1 MPKNVREDVRMT
13 HRDLHVYME
22 LSGAERGGYANIGER
37 RLAKLSRVDR
47 RSLREI
53 IGRLEEFKHVEV
65 EKGGTTVRT
74 WYHLTSPIFAKQA
87 VAESDSEAEVT
98 VAAPLVTCPKCGKKC
113 GGLLKVGWCRSC
125 NWYVKMEPL
134 VNRVVKRA
142 IAAEKTA

>member
-1 MPKNVREDVRMT
+1 
-13 HRDLHVYME
+13 ME

-53 IGRLEEFKHVEV
+53 ISRLEEFKHVEV
-65 EKGGTTVRT
+65 EKGGTKVRT
-74 WYHLTSPIFAKQA
+74 WYHLTSAIFAKQA
-87 VAESDSEAEVT
+87 VAEPDSAAEVAI
-98 VAAPLVTCPKCGKKC
+98 AAPLLTCPKCGKRV

-125 NWYVKMEPL
+125 NWVVKMDPL
-134 VNRVVKRA
+134 VRRVVRQE